1 MPGILLK
8 MLKQEQHK
16 VAEAEAALKGAG
28 LTATGHT
35 HITEQGSPSASEE
48 SPAGQPVPEEAAE
61 SQARA
66 MWKAGERMTSSPSP
80 AS

>member
-1 MPGILLK
+1 

-16 VAEAEAALKGAG
+16 VAEAEAALKG

-61 SQARA
+61 SQTRA